1 MEAFILYQVKMAF
14 CLSLFVMVYIL
25 LVRNLT
31 FYRLNRFFLLS
42 AVALSALIPAIHID
56 VFSAKPVG
64 MANIMLD
71 TIFVNDSSAGSQA
84 NHAISWSTLVTYGYF
99 AVALLFAGFFIYQI
113 LGLLALVRRH
123 GIKRRKR
130 SFLITIPD
138 NLPAFSFFNIL
149 FINASVSADE
159 DENPVI
165 RHEMAHARQLHSADI
180 LLLELVKIIQ
190 WFNPFIYIL
199 QRFLKETHEYL
210 ADEAVLEQNSDSA
223 GYRLLLLSQVFGIQP
238 GISNY
243 FNHSLIKKRFT
254 MMSKE
259 KSPMIR
265 QIRYLLVLPV
275 AVLLLLFFSNPE
287 QAFSQENKKKME
299 AAPPPPPPPPPPIG
313 YEVLGNGDSVFFDVD
328 EAPSFQGGGIE
339 NVQKYVQEKLT
350 YPREAKE
357 LKIQGKVI
365 VQWIVNEKGE
375 VTNVKIV
382 RGVTKELD
390 QEAFNIIASMPD
402 WKPGIK
408 DGKPVKVQFT
418 MPILFKMMEKETVTG
433 N

>member
-1 MEAFILYQVKMAF
+1 MEAFILYQVKSAF
-14 CLSLFVMVYIL
+14 CLSLFCIVYLL

-42 AVALSALIPAIHID
+42 AIALSFVIPVLHIEL
-56 VFSAKPVG
+56 FTAKPAA
-64 MANIMLD
+64 MANIVLD
-71 TIFVNDSSAGSQA
+71 TLFVSDTYPVSSADQA
-84 NHAISWSTLVTYGYF
+84 FSWTSLVTYGYF

-113 LGLLALVRRH
+113 LGLLTLVRRH
-123 GIKRRKR
+123 GVKRRKG
-130 SFLITIPD
+130 SFLVTIPD
-138 NLPAFSFFNIL
+138 ALPAFSFFNVL

-159 DENPVI
+159 KGNPVI
-165 RHEMAHARQLHSADI
+165 QHELAHARQFHSADI
-180 LLLELVKIIQ
+180 LLLELVKIVQ
-190 WFNPFIYIL
+190 WFNPFIYIV
-199 QRFLKETHEYL
+199 QRLVKETHEYL

-254 MMSKE
+254 MMSKK

-265 QIRYLLVLPV
+265 QVRYLLLLPV
-275 AVLLLLFFSNPE
+275 AFLLVLFLSSQGN
-287 QAFSQENKKKME
+287 AFSQEKKKQE
-299 AAPPPPPPPPPPIG
+299 IAPPPPPPPPPPVD
-313 YEVLGNGDSVFFDVD
+313 YTVTENGDSVYLDVD
-328 EAPSFQGGGIE
+328 EPPLFEGGGIE
-339 NVQKYVQEKLT
+339 SVQKYVQEKLT
-350 YPREAKE
+350 YPPEAKAS
-357 LKIQGKVI
+357 KIQGKVM

-390 QEAFNIIASMPD
+390 QEAFDIISSMPD

-418 MPILFKMMEKETVTG
+418 MPILFKI

>member
-1 MEAFILYQVKMAF
+1 MEAFILYQVKSAF
-14 CLSLFVMVYIL
+14 CLSLFCIVYLL

-42 AVALSALIPAIHID
+42 AIALSFVIPVLHIELLT
-56 VFSAKPVG
+56 AKPAA
-64 MANIMLD
+64 MANIVLD
-71 TIFVNDSSAGSQA
+71 TLFVSDTYPVSSADQA
-84 NHAISWSTLVTYGYF
+84 FSWTSLVTYGYF

-113 LGLLALVRRH
+113 LGLLTLVRRH
-123 GIKRRKR
+123 GVKRRKE
-130 SFLITIPD
+130 SFLVTIPD
-138 NLPAFSFFNIL
+138 ALPAFSFFNVL

-159 DENPVI
+159 KGNPVI
-165 RHEMAHARQLHSADI
+165 QHELAHARQFHSADI
-180 LLLELVKIIQ
+180 LLLELVKIVQ
-190 WFNPFIYIL
+190 WFNPFIYIV
-199 QRFLKETHEYL
+199 QRLVKETHEYL
-210 ADEAVLEQNSDSA
+210 ADEAVLEQYSDSA

-254 MMSKE
+254 MMSKK

-265 QIRYLLVLPV
+265 QVRYLLLLPV
-275 AVLLLLFFSNPE
+275 AFLLVLFLSSQGN
-287 QAFSQENKKKME
+287 AFSQEKKKQE
-299 AAPPPPPPPPPPIG
+299 IAPPPPPPPPPPVD
-313 YEVLGNGDSVFFDVD
+313 YTVTENGDSVYLDVD
-328 EAPSFQGGGIE
+328 EPPLFEGGGIE
-339 NVQKYVQEKLT
+339 SVQKYVQEKLT
-350 YPREAKE
+350 YPPEAKAS
-357 LKIQGKVI
+357 KIQGKVM

-390 QEAFNIIASMPD
+390 QEAFDIISSMPD

-418 MPILFKMMEKETVTG
+418 MPILFKI

>member
-1 MEAFILYQVKMAF
+1 MEAFILYQVKSAF
-14 CLSLFVMVYIL
+14 CLSLFCIVYLL

-42 AVALSALIPAIHID
+42 AIALSFVIPVLHIELLT
-56 VFSAKPVG
+56 AKPAA
-64 MANIMLD
+64 MANIVLD
-71 TIFVNDSSAGSQA
+71 TLFVSDTYPVSSADQA
-84 NHAISWSTLVTYGYF
+84 FSWTSLVTYGYF

-113 LGLLALVRRH
+113 LGLLTLVRRH
-123 GIKRRKR
+123 GVKRRKG
-130 SFLITIPD
+130 SFLVTIPD
-138 NLPAFSFFNIL
+138 ALPAFSFFNVL

-159 DENPVI
+159 KGNPVI
-165 RHEMAHARQLHSADI
+165 QHELAHARQFHSADI
-180 LLLELVKIIQ
+180 LLLELVKIVQ
-190 WFNPFIYIL
+190 WFNPFIYIV
-199 QRFLKETHEYL
+199 QRLVKETHEYL

-254 MMSKE
+254 MMSKK

-265 QIRYLLVLPV
+265 QVRYLLLLPV
-275 AVLLLLFFSNPE
+275 AFLLVLFLSSQGN
-287 QAFSQENKKKME
+287 AFSQEKKKQE
-299 AAPPPPPPPPPPIG
+299 IAPPPPPPPPPPVD
-313 YEVLGNGDSVFFDVD
+313 YTVTENGDSVYLDVD
-328 EAPSFQGGGIE
+328 EPPLFEGGGIE
-339 NVQKYVQEKLT
+339 SVQKYVQEKLT
-350 YPREAKE
+350 YPPEAKAS
-357 LKIQGKVI
+357 KIQGKVM

-390 QEAFNIIASMPD
+390 QEAFDIISSMPD

-418 MPILFKMMEKETVTG
+418 MPILFKI

>member
-1 MEAFILYQVKMAF
+1 MEAFILYQVKSAF
-14 CLSLFVMVYIL
+14 CLSLFCIVYLL

-31 FYRLNRFFLLS
+31 FYRLNRFFLMS
-42 AVALSALIPAIHID
+42 AIALSFVIPALHIELLT
-56 VFSAKPVG
+56 AKPAA
-64 MANIMLD
+64 MANIVLD
-71 TIFVNDSSAGSQA
+71 TLFVSDTYPVSSADQA
-84 NHAISWSTLVTYGYF
+84 FSWTSLVTYGYF

-113 LGLLALVRRH
+113 LGLLTLVRRH
-123 GIKRRKR
+123 GVKRRKG
-130 SFLITIPD
+130 SFLVTIPD
-138 NLPAFSFFNIL
+138 ALPAFSFFNVL

-159 DENPVI
+159 KGNPVI
-165 RHEMAHARQLHSADI
+165 QHELAHARQFHSADI
-180 LLLELVKIIQ
+180 LLLELVKIVQ
-190 WFNPFIYIL
+190 WFNPFIFIV
-199 QRFLKETHEYL
+199 QRLVKETHEYL

-254 MMSKE
+254 MMSKK

-265 QIRYLLVLPV
+265 QVRYLLLLPV
-275 AVLLLLFFSNPE
+275 AFLLVLFLSSQGN
-287 QAFSQENKKKME
+287 AFSQEKKKQE
-299 AAPPPPPPPPPPIG
+299 IAPPPPPPPPPPVD
-313 YEVLGNGDSVFFDVD
+313 YTVTENGDSVYLNVD
-328 EAPSFQGGGIE
+328 EPPLFEGGGIE
-339 NVQKYVQEKLT
+339 SVQKYVQEKLT
-350 YPREAKE
+350 YPPEAKAS
-357 LKIQGKVI
+357 KIQGKVM

-390 QEAFNIIASMPD
+390 QEAFDIISSMPD

-418 MPILFKMMEKETVTG
+418 MPILFKI

>member
-1 MEAFILYQVKMAF
+1 
-14 CLSLFVMVYIL
+14 
-25 LVRNLT
+25 
-31 FYRLNRFFLLS
+31 
-42 AVALSALIPAIHID
+42 
-56 VFSAKPVG
+56 
-64 MANIMLD
+64 
-71 TIFVNDSSAGSQA
+71 
-84 NHAISWSTLVTYGYF
+84 
-99 AVALLFAGFFIYQI
+99 
-113 LGLLALVRRH
+113 
-123 GIKRRKR
+123 
-130 SFLITIPD
+130 
-138 NLPAFSFFNIL
+138 
-149 FINASVSADE
+149 
-159 DENPVI
+159 
-165 RHEMAHARQLHSADI
+165 
-180 LLLELVKIIQ
+180 
-190 WFNPFIYIL
+190 
-199 QRFLKETHEYL
+199 
-210 ADEAVLEQNSDSA
+210 
-223 GYRLLLLSQVFGIQP
+223 
-238 GISNY
+238 
-243 FNHSLIKKRFT
+243 
-254 MMSKE
+254 
-259 KSPMIR
+259 
-265 QIRYLLVLPV
+265 
-275 AVLLLLFFSNPE
+275 LFFSNPE